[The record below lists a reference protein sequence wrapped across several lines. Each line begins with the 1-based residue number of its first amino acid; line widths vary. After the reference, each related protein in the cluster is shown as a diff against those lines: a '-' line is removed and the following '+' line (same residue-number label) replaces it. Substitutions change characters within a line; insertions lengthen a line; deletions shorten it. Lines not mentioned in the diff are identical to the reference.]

1 LNNSFGIS
9 NTTNAGNHTLTV
21 DGTLSNGN
29 YNITQRTDGT
39 WVINKAQAII
49 TANSLNTVYNGKD
62 QTATGFTAKGL
73 VNGETESVLSNVSA
87 SVTGKDAGTYSNT
100 ATGTDSN
107 YDLSFVDGSLNIT
120 KAKINQVNGIT
131 ANNRVYDATTNAT
144 LNTSSA
150 QFDGIMLGDE
160 LVVGNATGKFSDKNA
175 ANGKQVSINNISL
188 IGADAHNYDL
198 VNDTAQTTAN
208 INKANISSISGIT
221 ANNRTYNG
229 LTDASLNLGNVQF
242 NGIYQGD
249 DLRIESSIGKFDTA
263 ATGQAKMVSITGLS
277 LSGADA
283 QNYNLVDTNAQTQAN
298 IYMLI
303 PEAYLQAI
311 QFKRPR
317 YLPDTSNVR
326 NVANIEVRQGGVNTS
341 GIQTLAGEH

>member
-1 LNNSFGIS
+1 MVGKKDITVTANSGSSIYGDTNQVNPNFSASGLVNGETASVLTGLNNSFGIS

-144 LNTSSA
+144 
-150 QFDGIMLGDE
+150 
-160 LVVGNATGKFSDKNA
+160 
-175 ANGKQVSINNISL
+175 
-188 IGADAHNYDL
+188 
-198 VNDTAQTTAN
+198 
-208 INKANISSISGIT
+208 
-221 ANNRTYNG
+221 
-229 LTDASLNLGNVQF
+229 
-242 NGIYQGD
+242 
-249 DLRIESSIGKFDTA
+249 
-263 ATGQAKMVSITGLS
+263 
-277 LSGADA
+277 
-283 QNYNLVDTNAQTQAN
+283 
-298 IYMLI
+298 
-303 PEAYLQAI
+303 
-311 QFKRPR
+311 
-317 YLPDTSNVR
+317 
-326 NVANIEVRQGGVNTS
+326 
-341 GIQTLAGEH
+341 